1 MNNIWQLQE
10 AKSRFSELVEKAL
23 AQGVQIVT
31 RRGRKTVVILPY
43 EEYERMISPKDSLVH
58 FLLTSPLRSS
68 ELEIER
74 DQSLPR
80 TIEIEP

>member
-43 EEYERMISPKDSLVH
+43 DEYQRMVKPEGSLVQ
-58 FLLTSPLRSS
+58 FLLDSPLRGSS
-68 ELEIER
+68 LEIER

-80 TIEIEP
+80 DLEIEA

>member
-10 AKSRFSELVEKAL
+10 AKSRFSEVVEKAL

-43 EEYERMISPKDSLVH
+43 DEYQRMIKPEDSLVQ
-58 FLLTSPLRSS
+58 FLLDSPLRGSS
-68 ELEIER
+68 LEIER

-80 TIEIEP
+80 DLEIEA

>member
-31 RRGRKTVVILPY
+31 RHGRKTVVILPY
-43 EEYERMISPKDSLVH
+43 EEYERMISPKDSLAH
-58 FLLTSPLRSS
+58 FLLTSPLRGS

>member
-43 EEYERMISPKDSLVH
+43 DEYQRMIKPEDSLVQ
-58 FLLTSPLRSS
+58 FLLDSPLRGSS
-68 ELEIER
+68 LEIER

-80 TIEIEP
+80 DLEIEA